1 MHETDS
7 NYTGTPATDMMPIFP
22 SSSSPIRF
30 DDTTNTE
37 LSSNSTERNKICEL
51 NNSVFDLNNGD
62 RANTTNKSSELIN
75 KVIECVDD
83 EDDSPSN
90 NKYSYE
96 NNNISIY
103 DELLNESS
111 GTNAR

>member
-1 MHETDS
+1 
-7 NYTGTPATDMMPIFP
+7 MPIFP

-83 EDDSPSN
+83 EEDSPSN

-96 NNNISIY
+96 SNNISIY

-111 GTNAR
+111 GTKAR

>member
-83 EDDSPSN
+83 EEDSP
-90 NKYSYE
+90 
-96 NNNISIY
+96 
-103 DELLNESS
+103 
-111 GTNAR
+111 

>member
-1 MHETDS
+1 
-7 NYTGTPATDMMPIFP
+7 MMPIFP

-51 NNSVFDLNNGD
+51 NNSVFDSNNGD
-62 RANTTNKSSELIN
+62 RVNTTNKSSELIN

-83 EDDSPSN
+83 EEDSPSN

-96 NNNISIY
+96 SNNISIY

-111 GTNAR
+111 GTKAR